1 MSKNTQAYI
10 LFNMLKAAGDKGV
23 NKEQVAKALNVK
35 ESSVPVYFFG
45 MKKLYKADIEVIKN
59 GRQVVAYKLNNPNE
73 VTGVPQTRGAGKI
86 KAKPVKATA
95 KAVVTKPVKV
105 AKIKSSNFDVPTLDQ
120 TDVPHISDREFN
132 DIKTSLG
139 IL

>member
-73 VTGVPQTRGAGKI
+73 VTGVPQTRGAGKL
-86 KAKPVKATA
+86 KVVKKVKKTVAAKP
-95 KAVVTKPVKV
+95 TKVLTK
-105 AKIKSSNFDVPTLDQ
+105 NLDGAEFPILDN
-120 TDVPHISDREFN
+120 DVPHISDHEFN

>member
-45 MKKLYKADIEVIKN
+45 MKKLYKVIKN

-105 AKIKSSNFDVPTLDQ
+105 AKIKSSNFDVPTLEQDN
-120 TDVPHISDREFN
+120 DVPHISDREFN

-139 IL
+139 IM

>member
-59 GRQVVAYKLNNPNE
+59 GRQVVAYKLNNPIL
-73 VTGVPQTRGAGKI
+73 PPMSRI
-86 KAKPVKATA
+86 L
-95 KAVVTKPVKV
+95 
-105 AKIKSSNFDVPTLDQ
+105 SSRQP
-120 TDVPHISDREFN
+120 
-132 DIKTSLG
+132 
-139 IL
+139 

>member
-45 MKKLYKADIEVIKN
+45 MKKLYKADIEVVKN

-86 KAKPVKATA
+86 KIKPVKATA
-95 KAVVTKPVKV
+95 KAAVTKPVKV
-105 AKIKSSNFDVPTLDQ
+105 AKIKSSNFDVPTLEQDN
-120 TDVPHISDREFN
+120 DVPQIGRAHV
-132 DIKTSLG
+132 
-139 IL
+139 